1 MTDSLMESLTDTP
14 TETPAQ
20 AAAIRAGWTITTVIL
35 GALLLTSLTSLLVTL
50 FSGRGSA
57 GQIRF
62 LLEAAL
68 CWNVYR
74 GHGWARAL
82 LVLMLLGTGA
92 LLLSAGNPFSTVLGV
107 VPLLGA
113 AALCFVPQVNAYFRY
128 ASKM

>member
-1 MTDSLMESLTDTP
+1 MTDRFLDTDTP
-14 TETPAQ
+14 ADSSAE
-20 AAAIRAGWTITTVIL
+20 AAAIRSGWTITSVIL
-35 GALLLTSLTSLLVTL
+35 GVVLLTSLTGVLFAL
-50 FSGRGSA
+50 FSGRGGA

-62 LLEAAL
+62 LLEVAL

-74 GHGWARAL
+74 GRGWARAL

>member
-1 MTDSLMESLTDTP
+1 MTDRFLDTDTP
-14 TETPAQ
+14 ADSSAE
-20 AAAIRAGWTITTVIL
+20 AAAIRSGWTITSVIL
-35 GALLLTSLTSLLVTL
+35 GVVLLTSLTGVLFAL
-50 FSGRGSA
+50 FSGRGGA

-74 GHGWARAL
+74 GRGWARAL

>member
-1 MTDSLMESLTDTP
+1 MTDSLMESLNDTP

-35 GALLLTSLTSLLVTL
+35 GVVLLTSLIGMLLGG
-50 FSGRGSA
+50 SGA

-74 GHGWARAL
+74 GRGWARAL

>member
-1 MTDSLMESLTDTP
+1 MTDSLLESLTDTP

-35 GALLLTSLTSLLVTL
+35 GVVLLTSLIGMLLGS
-50 FSGRGSA
+50 SGA

-62 LLEAAL
+62 LLEVAL

-74 GHGWARAL
+74 GRGWARAL
-82 LVLMLLGTGA
+82 LVLVLLGTGA
-92 LLLSAGNPFSTVLGV
+92 LLLSAGNPFSAVLGV

>member
-1 MTDSLMESLTDTP
+1 MTDSLMESLNDTP

-35 GALLLTSLTSLLVTL
+35 GVVLLTSLIVMLLGG
-50 FSGRGSA
+50 SGA

-68 CWNVYR
+68 CWNVYLGR
-74 GHGWARAL
+74 GWARAL
-82 LVLMLLGTGA
+82 LVLLLIVNAA